1 MGSALP
7 ANSTVI
13 GWPVTRLPHFWIE
26 AEIADQLL
34 WRGEASDVAN
44 GCEHTERN
52 DRVDAPNRHQ
62 SFHSFVT
69 QSVFGEAL
77 FVSGELDGD
86 AIVFIKMA
94 TNKPPLILR
103 KWLSVEPSPAALAE
117 QLAGIVR
124 NQVCVQDASRPF
136 AADLGRPPPPPPPPV
151 VAPVGKG
158 KYPIGKGKGKAP
170 PPVVTKG

>member
-1 MGSALP
+1 MGAALP
-7 ANSTVI
+7 ADPTVI
-13 GWPVTRLPHFWIE
+13 GWPVTRLPHLWIE

-86 AIVFIKMA
+86 AIVLIKMA

-117 QLAGIVR
+117 QLAGISAESGLR
-124 NQVCVQDASRPF
+124 ARRFSTIRRRFGAAAAATASARRRTSRQGEIPYRQ
-136 AADLGRPPPPPPPPV
+136 G
-151 VAPVGKG
+151 
-158 KYPIGKGKGKAP
+158 
-170 PPVVTKG
+170 

>member
-1 MGSALP
+1 MTSPMAASTPSA
-7 ANSTVI
+7 T
-13 GWPVTRLPHFWIE
+13 
-26 AEIADQLL
+26 IAL
-34 WRGEASDVAN
+34 R
-44 GCEHTERN
+44 
-52 DRVDAPNRHQ
+52 PQ
-62 SFHSFVT
+62 SPSVVSYLFVT

-124 NQVCVQDASRPF
+124 NQVCVPRPLDIGPDINPR
-136 AADLGRPPPPPPPPV
+136 AALGD
-151 VAPVGKG
+151 KG
-158 KYPIGKGKGKAP
+158 YDPNPTA
-170 PPVVTKG
+170 